1 MIPLCIAAIEDDH
14 DRFFMEQL
22 YYKYQRL
29 MYSVIQRYTRDP
41 WDADDIFQ
49 STLPK
54 LIDKLTLLKTL
65 KRSKLTNYIISTCK
79 NTAFNYLEKKSN
91 RKEFSLDD
99 LTTFPSSKEDPYQL
113 HLSESDDV
121 DAFRRAWLKLD
132 ARSQYLL
139 EARYILNKSYT
150 EGSTT
155 AFYPGST
162 KYNFNVPIWTI
173 ASLGEK
179 MSLVDTSPTPARML
193 SGQVMIPVYSE
204 QEDTGWNSQY
214 ENNMLTLLLP
224 EPATLP
230 IS

>member
-54 LIDKLTLLKTL
+54 LIDKLALLKTL

-79 NTAFNYLEKKSN
+79 NTAFNYL
-91 RKEFSLDD
+91 
-99 LTTFPSSKEDPYQL
+99 
-113 HLSESDDV
+113 
-121 DAFRRAWLKLD
+121 
-132 ARSQYLL
+132 
-139 EARYILNKSYT
+139 
-150 EGSTT
+150 
-155 AFYPGST
+155 
-162 KYNFNVPIWTI
+162 NVPIWTI